1 MNALKEWWAE
11 LPPDK
16 KRLVSGGGSG
26 AAGLLILYLFMSAG
40 PDVEV
45 LPDDLP
51 TDTSNILT
59 GVSPRE
65 LGIDALGNS
74 VQANE
79 AALQEVQAQIEALE
93 EAGESNAQSLRETVE
108 GLAEQIGALNT
119 NVEAVR
125 AEQVQLRLAEPQPVE
140 APVDGAE
147 EGDTEIQQPGT
158 VGPQEIMEQNLF
170 EFSQPQG
177 LVEPGAFNAP
187 PVDGGNTA
195 IPTTLASSVQVFGAS
210 TASAPGLDNPD
221 TVYLPAGSII
231 SGVLLTGVDVPTGQL
246 AQSDPLPALM
256 RVKHEAILPN
266 RYRSDVKECFII
278 VAAQG
283 DLSSERAL
291 MRSESLTCIRIDG
304 RIIEVAMDGWAV
316 GDDGK
321 LGLRGRLVSR
331 NGQVVAKAAAAG
343 FATAMSQIY
352 RPVGVQAFN
361 TSPGTSTIFQAPD
374 ASEALSAS
382 GYAGLGGGAERL
394 ADYYMNLADEIV
406 PVVEIDAGRRVD
418 LVLLEGVS
426 LEIRDV

>member
-1 MNALKEWWAE
+1 MQAIKEWWAE

-16 KRLVSGGGSG
+16 KRLVSGGGGG
-26 AAGLLILYLFMSAG
+26 AIALFILYLFMSAG
-40 PDVEV
+40 PEV
-45 LPDDLP
+45 DLLPEELP

-59 GVSPRE
+59 GVAPRE
-65 LGIDALGNS
+65 LGLEALGQG
-74 VQANE
+74 VLANE
-79 AALQEVQAQIEALE
+79 ATLQELQAQLAAQE
-93 EAGESNAQSLRETVE
+93 EAAEASTVTLQETIE
-108 GLAEQIGALNT
+108 GLADRIGALNES
-119 NVEAVR
+119 VEAVR
-125 AEQVQLRLAEPQPVE
+125 AERTQQQFTIPQQIDEVE
-140 APVDGAE
+140 DDAAA
-147 EGDTEIQQPGT
+147 GDTEIQQPGT

-170 EFSQPQG
+170 DVTQPQG
-177 LVEPGAFNAP
+177 LVEPSAFDS
-187 PVDGGNTA
+187 PVAAGGGTA
-195 IPTTLASSVQVFGAS
+195 MPVTQASSVVVYGA
-210 TASAPGLDNPD
+210 AAPSADNIVNPN

-246 AQSDPLPALM
+246 SQSDPLPALM

-291 MRSESLTCIRIDG
+291 MRSESLTCIRTDG
-304 RIIEVAMDGWAV
+304 RIIEVALDGWAV

-361 TSPGTSTIFQAPD
+361 TTPGTSTIFQAPD
-374 ASEALSAS
+374 SGEALSAS

-418 LVLLEGVS
+418 LVLLEGVA